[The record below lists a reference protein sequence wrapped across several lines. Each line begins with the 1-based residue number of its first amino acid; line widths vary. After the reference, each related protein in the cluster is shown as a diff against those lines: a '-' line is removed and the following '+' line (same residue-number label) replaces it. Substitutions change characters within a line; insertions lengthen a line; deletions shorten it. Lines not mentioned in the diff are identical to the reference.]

1 MIQKKQR
8 NTAVKESKVL
18 HSECLTL
25 KEISEKVQHE
35 NVELTSVIASVQSE
49 LALLDDVSI
58 IIFNE
63 DEDNFTFQTKS
74 GGRAY
79 SPAIRKLYY
88 TLLAD
93 QIPPSKIASTI
104 RAVLKCFLPNLDVQH
119 TKLPAKTCTGYMRRE
134 ELKTVS
140 MVHKATVISDCA
152 SQGLLHINTDGTTK
166 NQKKLGAVALNGI
179 VVSVNEV
186 PDGTAAST
194 IEDVS

>member
-1 MIQKKQR
+1 MKQCYEQVQRLIRDANDVKEELVMAKSEICSTRLALKDLSNKLHDTKKHR
-8 NTAVKESKVL
+8 NTALRESKVL

-25 KEISEKVQHE
+25 KGISEKVQHE
-35 NVELTSVIASVQSE
+35 NVELTSVIASVQNE

-74 GGRAY
+74 GGRTY

-104 RAVLKCFLPNLDVQH
+104 RAVLKCFSPNLHVQH
-119 TKLPAKTCTGYMRRE
+119 TKLPAKTCAGYMCRIE
-134 ELKTVS
+134 
-140 MVHKATVISDCA
+140 DC
-152 SQGLLHINTDGTTK
+152 
-166 NQKKLGAVALNGI
+166 LNGPQ
-179 VVSVNEV
+179 SYCH
-186 PDGTAAST
+186 
-194 IEDVS
+194 